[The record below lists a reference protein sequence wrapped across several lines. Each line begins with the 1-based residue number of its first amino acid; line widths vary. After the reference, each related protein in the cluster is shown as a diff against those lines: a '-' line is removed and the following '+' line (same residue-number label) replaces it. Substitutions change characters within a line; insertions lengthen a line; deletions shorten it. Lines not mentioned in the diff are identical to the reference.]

1 MNKKID
7 ARTLECPKPVL
18 MTKRELDKINTKVVE
33 VWVDNDVA
41 KENLLRLAD
50 SMDCLFSFEREGQD
64 FKILIE
70 KTKNRERSSN
80 LEVNDLLDMEEKIEF
95 KDLTIG
101 FSGDT
106 MGSGDRELGKI
117 LMKSYIYTVLET
129 PPHPKSMVF
138 FNTGVRLTCQ
148 GSEVIDD
155 IKKLKDIG
163 VEIISCGT
171 CLDYLNL
178 KDKLM
183 AGDISNMYTI
193 YEKLKKPKNNIII
206 G

>member
-1 MNKKID
+1 MNNKID
-7 ARTLECPKPVL
+7 ARKLDCPKPVL
-18 MTKRELDKINTKVVE
+18 MTKKELDKENIKIVE
-33 VWVDNDVA
+33 VWVDNDIA
-41 KENLLRLAD
+41 RENLSRLAH
-50 SMDCLFSFEREGQD
+50 SMDCKFSCGKEGAD
-64 FKILIE
+64 YKILIE
-70 KTKNRERSSN
+70 KTSN
-80 LEVNDLLDMEEKIEF
+80 NDKATDDEAYEEVDLLEADNF
-95 KDLTIG
+95 KDLTLG

-148 GSEVIDD
+148 GSDLLDD
-155 IKKLKDIG
+155 IKKLRDMG
-163 VEIISCGT
+163 VEVISCGT

-183 AGDISNMYTI
+183 VGDVSNMYTI
-193 YEKLKKPKNNIII
+193 YEKLRDNKKTIVL
-206 G
+206 